1 MKIKNFSTGVAANKS
16 IAEIEKILTDFGA
29 EAIMKSYTG
38 DGKVKSLAFK
48 YQNNAYMLP
57 SNVDG
62 VYQVMFANKKT
73 YRKVNANKNREE
85 QAYRIA
91 WRLLKD
97 WIHAQISIVYSGQ
110 ATPDQIML
118 PYMYNGQKTVYEMY
132 KAGKLQLQEAKDGQ
146 V

>member
-16 IAEIEKILTDFGA
+16 IVEIEKILTDFGA

-57 SNVDG
+57 SNVEG
-62 VYQVMFANKKT
+62 VYQVMFANKRKYHKT
-73 YRKVNANKNREE
+73 NSMRNHEE

-97 WIHAQISIVYSGQ
+97 WIHSQISIVYSGQ
-110 ATPDQIML
+110 AAPDQILL
-118 PYMYNGQKTVYEMY
+118 PYMYNGHQTVYEMY
-132 KAGKLQLQEAKDGQ
+132 KAGRLQLQEAKDGQ

>member
-85 QAYRIA
+85 QEYRIA

-146 V
+146 I